1 MFLNS
6 YSNYLLMNIGVLAFQ
21 GGVIEHIKATK
32 DAAKKLGLKCD
43 VVAVKYKNDF
53 NELDRLIIPGGEST
67 TLWKLIE
74 REGIVDKIK
83 SVKAIFGTCA
93 GAIMIAKK
101 VKGLVDEQKSLDL
114 VDIET
119 DRNAYGP
126 QTESFETDIETALG
140 KMHAV
145 FIRAPKINVEKN
157 VRVLGKLNNEI
168 VAAEQRT
175 KNKFYLITSFHP
187 ELTTTLFHEYFLRT
201 TSRL

>member
-157 VRVLGKLNNEI
+157 VRVLGKHNNEI

-175 KNKFYLITSFHP
+175 KDKFYLITSFHP

>member
-53 NELDRLIIPGGEST
+53 NELDGLIIPGGEST

-175 KNKFYLITSFHP
+175 KDKFYLITSFHP

>member
-43 VVAVKYKNDF
+43 VVAVKYKKDF
-53 NELDRLIIPGGEST
+53 NELDGLILPGGEST

-157 VRVLGKLNNEI
+157 VRVLGKHNNEI

-175 KNKFYLITSFHP
+175 KDKFYLITSFHP

>member
-74 REGIVDKIK
+74 REEIVDKIK

-175 KNKFYLITSFHP
+175 KDKFYLITSFHP

>member
-175 KNKFYLITSFHP
+175 KDKFYLITSFHP

>member
-53 NELDRLIIPGGEST
+53 NELDGLIIPGGEST

-126 QTESFETDIETALG
+126 QTESFETDIETSLG

-175 KNKFYLITSFHP
+175 KDKFYLITSFHP